1 MAIGERRDFLRRNC
15 SAEIR
20 ISWESQ
26 PPRTVSAECLNLSRT
41 GVRVKAAQA
50 VPTTLRVH
58 LLSDEPGL
66 NREGVI
72 RYCLRQGGAYVI
84 GVEFAEISPSRN

>member
-1 MAIGERRDFLRRNC
+1 
-15 SAEIR
+15 
-20 ISWESQ
+20 
-26 PPRTVSAECLNLSRT
+26 
-41 GVRVKAAQA
+41 VKAAQA